1 LSPSVD
7 PNRYTVVPR
16 TLSFLVRAEAVLLL
30 RLPSNH
36 PDWPGQ
42 YNGVGGHIE
51 VGEDAAGAA
60 RREIREETGLD
71 AEDLRLR
78 GTVIIDTGRKPGI
91 ALYVF
96 SGRATGSLAITPE
109 AGEPRWVNRAELAQ
123 LPLVE
128 DVPILIRRLLENPQ
142 EAPFSAL
149 YRYTTQGTLEILF
162 DKSAPIPR

>member
-1 LSPSVD
+1 MD
-7 PNRYTVVPR
+7 PDRYTVVPR
-16 TLSFLVRAEAVLLL
+16 TLSFLVRAQEVLLL

-51 VGEDAAGAA
+51 EGEDAAGAA

-71 AEDLRLR
+71 AVDLRLR
-78 GTVIIDTGRKPGI
+78 GTVMIETGRKPGI

-96 SGRATGSLAITPE
+96 SGGASGSLAINPS
-109 AGEPRWVNRAELAQ
+109 AGEPHWINRAELAQ

-128 DVPILIRRLLENPQ
+128 DVPILIHRLLEKPE
-142 EAPFSAL
+142 EAPFSAV
-149 YRYTTQGTLEILF
+149 YRHTTQGALEILF
-162 DKSAPIPR
+162 DTSAPTSR

>member
-1 LSPSVD
+1 VSPSVD
-7 PNRYTVVPR
+7 PSRYTVVPR
-16 TLSFLVRAEAVLLL
+16 TLSFLLNGDDVLLL

-36 PDWPGQ
+36 PDWPGC

-78 GTVIIDTGRKPGI
+78 GTVLIETGRTPGI

-96 SGRATGSLAITPE
+96 SGSAHGTPII
-109 AGEPRWVNRAELAQ
+109 ADGVGEPRWVNRAELAQ
-123 LPLVE
+123 LPFVE
-128 DVPILIRRLLENPQ
+128 DVPTLIGLVLESP
-142 EAPFSAL
+142 EEFPFSAL
-149 YRYTTQGTLEILF
+149 YRYTAQGALEIIL
-162 DKSAPIPR
+162 DRPPTTPG